1 VDGQDLHGV
10 VAIAGINTAPVT
22 RGHVIWPPDSPPE
35 ITLYHKFST
44 AGFAAAQ
51 QGERVLDQ
59 QEQLRLLYVGMTR
72 AADHLVISLYHHP
85 PGHGTPDTHAMRL
98 SHLLATLREAGAGYE
113 PAAAAVPARPSEPAA
128 AAVSASEV
136 PAETR
141 RLFRTAREELLK
153 SLLKRLP
160 TTATGLVGDAA
171 EQSEEPPDPL
181 EAPATGP
188 AGSTAA
194 RSAGGG
200 AALGSTVHRALEI
213 LDLGETTDQAV
224 NRAVTA
230 ACAELRVPHLAG
242 EVRSRVQ
249 AALTAQII
257 QLAATRR
264 HWKEVPIVAELG
276 GRVVEGFIDL
286 VVDTDEGLV
295 IVDYKT
301 DSARSAA
308 DIETKVHHYT
318 PQIRAYAQA
327 LALATGRK
335 VATPQILFCRPAGVT
350 AVNVP

>member
-1 VDGQDLHGV
+1 
-10 VAIAGINTAPVT
+10 
-22 RGHVIWPPDSPPE
+22 
-35 ITLYHKFST
+35 
-44 AGFAAAQ
+44 
-51 QGERVLDQ
+51 
-59 QEQLRLLYVGMTR
+59 
-72 AADHLVISLYHHP
+72 
-85 PGHGTPDTHAMRL
+85 
-98 SHLLATLREAGAGYE
+98 AGAAYE
-113 PAAAAVPARPSEPAA
+113 PAAP
-128 AAVSASEV
+128 AVSARPPEPTAAAPEV

-141 RLFRTAREELLK
+141 RLFRTEREELLK
-153 SLLKRLP
+153 SLVTRLP

-171 EQSEEPPDPL
+171 AQSQEPPDPL
-181 EAPATGP
+181 EAPAAGP
-188 AGSTAA
+188 ADWTAA
-194 RSAGGG
+194 RSAGGGG

-213 LDLGETTDQAV
+213 LDLGEATDQAV

-230 ACAELRVPHLAG
+230 ACAELGVPHLAG

-249 AALTAQII
+249 AALTAPII

-301 DSARSAA
+301 DSTRSAA

-327 LALATGRK
+327 LALATGGK

>member
-1 VDGQDLHGV
+1 
-10 VAIAGINTAPVT
+10 
-22 RGHVIWPPDSPPE
+22 
-35 ITLYHKFST
+35 
-44 AGFAAAQ
+44 
-51 QGERVLDQ
+51 
-59 QEQLRLLYVGMTR
+59 
-72 AADHLVISLYHHP
+72 
-85 PGHGTPDTHAMRL
+85 
-98 SHLLATLREAGAGYE
+98 
-113 PAAAAVPARPSEPAA
+113 
-128 AAVSASEV
+128 
-136 PAETR
+136 
-141 RLFRTAREELLK
+141 
-153 SLLKRLP
+153 
-160 TTATGLVGDAA
+160 
-171 EQSEEPPDPL
+171 
-181 EAPATGP
+181 
-188 AGSTAA
+188 
-194 RSAGGG
+194 
-200 AALGSTVHRALEI
+200 
-213 LDLGETTDQAV
+213 V

>member
-1 VDGQDLHGV
+1 
-10 VAIAGINTAPVT
+10 
-22 RGHVIWPPDSPPE
+22 VIWPPDSPPE

-44 AGFAAAQ
+44 AGFVAAQ
-51 QGERVLDQ
+51 QAETVLDQ

-113 PAAAAVPARPSEPAA
+113 PAAPAVSARPPEPAA
-128 AAVSASEV
+128 APPEV

-141 RLFRTAREELLK
+141 RLFRTTREELLK
-153 SLLKRLP
+153 SLVTRLP
-160 TTATGLVGDAA
+160 TTATGLVEDAE
-171 EQSEEPPDPL
+171 EQSQEPPDPL

-188 AGSTAA
+188 AESTPAWPA
-194 RSAGGG
+194 SRGG

-213 LDLGETTDQAV
+213 LDLGQTTDQAV

-286 VVDTDEGLV
+286 VVEGDDGLV

-301 DSARSAA
+301 DSTQSAA

-335 VATPQILFCRPAGVT
+335 VATPQILFCRPAGVNT
-350 AVNVP
+350 VKVALEELRDPDTKGK